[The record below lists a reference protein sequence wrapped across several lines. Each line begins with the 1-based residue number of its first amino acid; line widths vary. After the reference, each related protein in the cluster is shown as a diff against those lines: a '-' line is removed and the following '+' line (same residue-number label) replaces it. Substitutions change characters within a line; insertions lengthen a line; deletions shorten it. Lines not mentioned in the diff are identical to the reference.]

1 MKIRLIGILFGGIAG
16 IIDVIPM
23 IIMGLSW
30 DANLAA
36 FAMWIVIGFFI
47 ASTELQLNPILKGVL
62 ISYLVLSPSAILIG
76 WKNASSLVPILIM
89 TTILG
94 GLLGFSIDRIQRRMH
109 L

>member
-1 MKIRLIGILFGGIAG
+1 MNKRLIGILFGIIAG

-23 IIMGLSW
+23 IIMGLRW

-47 ASTELQLNPILKGVL
+47 ASTELHLNPIIKGIL
-62 ISYLVLSPSAILIG
+62 ISYLVLLPSSILIG
-76 WKNASSLVPILIM
+76 WKSVSTLVPILIM

-94 GLLGFSIDRIQRRMH
+94 GLLGFSIDRIHRK
-109 L
+109 